1 MWTSTT
7 FSISKNRKADFLEF
21 KDDMTL
27 KAVFFDLDG
36 TLLDTSDDLA
46 DALNRLLLEQGR
58 APLAYERIRQEVSN
72 GGTAMVKLGF
82 GTLPE
87 AELQPLRQRLLDLYH
102 TNIAVHT
109 KAFPGIT
116 ELIQRLAQLGIAW
129 GIVTNKP
136 KLYTGALMQHF
147 HFAAPPAAIVSPDHV
162 GVGKPNPAALLHAC
176 QLAACLPNE
185 AIYIG
190 DHLRDIECGHNAGMP
205 TIAVGYG
212 FTQDP
217 HEHRHWNATHVADR
231 VVDIWPILS
240 TYL

>member
-1 MWTSTT
+1 MAL
-7 FSISKNRKADFLEF
+7 R
-21 KDDMTL
+21 
-27 KAVFFDLDG
+27 AVFFDLDG
-36 TLLDTSDDLA
+36 TLLDTSGDLA
-46 DALNRLLLEQGR
+46 SALNQLLVEQER
-58 APLAYERIRQEVSN
+58 EPLALDIIRQQVSN

-82 GTLPE
+82 GALPE

-102 TNIAVHT
+102 INIAVHT
-109 KAFPGIT
+109 RAFPGIP
-116 ELIQRLAQLGIAW
+116 ELIQQLAELGIAW

-136 KLYTGALMQHF
+136 KLYTHALMQHF
-147 HFAAPPAAIVSPDHV
+147 TFAAPPVAIVSPDHV

-176 QLAACLPNE
+176 QLAGCLPNE
-185 AIYIG
+185 AVYIG

-217 HEHRHWNATHVADR
+217 HEHRTWNATHVADR
-231 VVDIWPILS
+231 TTDLWPILS

>member
-1 MWTSTT
+1 MAL
-7 FSISKNRKADFLEF
+7 R
-21 KDDMTL
+21 
-27 KAVFFDLDG
+27 AVFFDLDG
-36 TLLDTSDDLA
+36 TLLDTSGDLA
-46 DALNRLLLEQGR
+46 SALNQLLVEQER
-58 APLAYERIRQEVSN
+58 EPLALDIIRQQVSN

-82 GTLPE
+82 GALPE

-102 TNIAVHT
+102 INIVVHT
-109 KAFPGIT
+109 RAFPGIP
-116 ELIQRLAQLGIAW
+116 ELIQQLAELGIAW

-136 KLYTGALMQHF
+136 KLYTHALMQHF
-147 HFAAPPAAIVSPDHV
+147 TFAAPPVAIVSPDHV

-176 QLAACLPNE
+176 QLAGCLPNE
-185 AIYIG
+185 AVYIG

-217 HEHRHWNATHVADR
+217 HEHRTWNATHVADR
-231 VVDIWPILS
+231 TTDLWPILS